1 MTMSWSARLAE
12 FIPISRPCGHYCE
25 TLAFYKL
32 TINVW
37 KYLDAIY
44 CLIQSRWAT
53 NAFCFK
59 TRMYFFLELNTTYV
73 RVFKHGTLKSQYLKV
88 SKSQNKIVE
97 PKLLPKNEPTNSF
110 FYPEE

>member
-1 MTMSWSARLAE
+1 MYEWSL
-12 FIPISRPCGHYCE
+12 SHPCGHYCE

-59 TRMYFFLELNTTYV
+59 IRMYFFLELNTTLCKSFQTWHTKINLV
-73 RVFKHGTLKSQYLKV
+73 KGTLCS
-88 SKSQNKIVE
+88 II
-97 PKLLPKNEPTNSF
+97 PI
-110 FYPEE
+110 